1 MSLAPMSFHA
11 MPSCPGGV
19 VSCITPQRLAGED
32 SNVELIVVV
41 ALFYCVLYA
50 SRICPLLL
58 CHSWLIALPD
68 HLLWGGAPLPD
79 HSSQMLPKEKCRQC
93 LSLVLLH
100 IGDVSKPIHSS
111 QSSTPQ
117 LLPRSVAL

>member
-41 ALFYCVLYA
+41 VLYC
-50 SRICPLLL
+50 IVLL
-58 CHSWLIALPD
+58 CVVCITDLPVVVVPF
-68 HLLWGGAPLPD
+68 LANCPP
-79 HSSQMLPKEKCRQC
+79 
-93 LSLVLLH
+93 
-100 IGDVSKPIHSS
+100 
-111 QSSTPQ
+111 
-117 LLPRSVAL
+117 